1 MISGDRSAIWMSSGT
16 GRGIRSPRRI
26 LASVRGFTLLELLVS
41 LTILA
46 AMAGMLF
53 GSFRMS
59 AKAWNRG
66 EQAAEG
72 AQRFRIMADLMRR
85 QLSCAYSL
93 DVRQLNNPMDPNSAQ
108 DSPGRPQLP
117 GGMLPQRVMTQ
128 NGGVPFFKGTMTGLK
143 FTGLYPLRPHENTGM
158 LLIDY
163 TVEGASDGSGY
174 LLLERESRYLGSEFL
189 RNESLF
195 LGGQAIRSNVVFEK
209 LQEARFQYFGVDPLS
224 GAASW
229 EDSWDSEI
237 KDGLPKAV
245 ALDIILNEEIGRM
258 GMQHRFLVPIV
269 AESFRSR
276 NRRAVEQLF
285 QSSAQ
290 QP

>member
-1 MISGDRSAIWMSSGT
+1 MNSTNRSAIRVSSGS
-16 GRGIRSPRRI
+16 GRVIRSPRQ
-26 LASVRGFTLLELLVS
+26 LLVSARGFTLLELLVS

-72 AQRFRIMADLMRR
+72 VQRFRIMADLMRR

-93 DVRQLNNPMDPNSAQ
+93 DVRQLNNPMDSNATQ
-108 DSPGRPQLP
+108 DSSGRPQLP
-117 GGMLPQRVMTQ
+117 GGRLPQRVMTP
-128 NGGVPFFKGTMTGLK
+128 GGVPFFKGTATGLK

-163 TVEGASDGSGY
+163 SVDQASDGSGY
-174 LLLERESRYLGSEFL
+174 LLLEREQRYLGSESL

-195 LGGQAIRSNVVFEK
+195 LGGQTVRSSVVFEK
-209 LQEARFQYFGVDPLS
+209 LQEVRFQYFGVDPLS

-245 ALDIILNEEIGRM
+245 ALDVILNEEIGRM
-258 GMQHRFLVPIV
+258 GTQHRFLVPIV

-276 NRRAVEQLF
+276 NRQAIEQLF